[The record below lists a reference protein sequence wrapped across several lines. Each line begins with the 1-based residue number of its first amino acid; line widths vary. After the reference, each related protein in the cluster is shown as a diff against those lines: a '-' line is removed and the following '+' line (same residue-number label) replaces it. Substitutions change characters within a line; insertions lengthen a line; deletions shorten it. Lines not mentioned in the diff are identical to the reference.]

1 MGGHRC
7 GAGSPPVWAKPAS
20 RVQWARALDHPC
32 QPSTMSLAA
41 WSLELLTLAG
51 SCCQEGRWPSH
62 PPPPPPRGWGLPGE
76 SLEQKGCSGEELA
89 FLRPEQFR
97 APSCF
102 YSTHSAVP
110 LSDSK
115 PGCMLESLGRKG

>member
-1 MGGHRC
+1 
-7 GAGSPPVWAKPAS
+7 
-20 RVQWARALDHPC
+20 
-32 QPSTMSLAA
+32 MS
-41 WSLELLTLAG
+41 
-51 SCCQEGRWPSH
+51 
-62 PPPPPPRGWGLPGE
+62 GE

-89 FLRPEQFR
+89 FLRPERFR

-115 PGCMLESLGRKG
+115 PGWHVRITGEEGMTVGGGGLNHWRPRTNRSEFWCFSKVPWGFLKATCAEHHGASSSSERSYRVLWLADLG